1 MPRAFI
7 WESLRASAL
16 NKSSV
21 PRPRLQPR
29 SSFGSGPPQRRR
41 RRCCLSSSSS
51 GDVDAVEVVGA
62 EGTVA
67 LGALP
72 LAGVVAHLE
81 ALVAE
86 DVEALGEHRLL
97 VPHVAAGAAQLGL
110 AKSKTHTVN
119 RELPEHPRHFRRN
132 GTTTQSTGGRAG
144 L

>member
-1 MPRAFI
+1 M
-7 WESLRASAL
+7 
-16 NKSSV
+16 
-21 PRPRLQPR
+21 
-29 SSFGSGPPQRRR
+29 
-41 RRCCLSSSSS
+41 
-51 GDVDAVEVVGA
+51 EVVGA

-110 AKSKTHTVN
+110 AKGKKQN
-119 RELPEHPRHFRRN
+119 AQCQRELPERIHLLPSMPHHN
-132 GTTTQSTGGRAG
+132 VINEWAV

>member
-1 MPRAFI
+1 MPQAFI
-7 WESLRASAL
+7 WESLKVSAL

-29 SSFGSGPPQRRR
+29 SSFGSAPPQQRRR
-41 RRCCLSSSSS
+41 RRRASS
-51 GDVDAVEVVGA
+51 GDVDAVKVVGA

-110 AKSKTHTVN
+110 GTHKHSAG
-119 RELPEHPRHFRRN
+119 EMPEHSRRFRQN
-132 GTTTQSTGGRAG
+132 STTTTP
-144 L
+144 

>member
-41 RRCCLSSSSS
+41 RLCHCLSSSS

-110 AKSKTHTVN
+110 AKSKNTHS
-119 RELPEHPRHFRRN
+119 E
-132 GTTTQSTGGRAG
+132 A
-144 L
+144 